1 MLIPPIPQIIL
12 PLYHRNR
19 VRTTCA
25 NNTIPLHLPTACV
38 NISLSLFFLTVIF
51 LLLLFCT
58 YDLRVRVE
66 RCSSHLPYRPTGPG
80 WACSSHLLFLFFW
93 PNGPG
98 RAYSSQ
104 HHFFQILYI
113 YSFYLILLYYHTI
126 TTKFGHI
133 SNLLLPHQHRVY
145 HEEPT
150 TVKNLPRWTTHH

>member
-1 MLIPPIPQIIL
+1 MYIIVYTIYKFSFTFISFIIILLFYFISHYFVSFYFVITILHTYLDMTYLQRYTLPYQNLTTCLSIWIPPIPQIIL

-80 WACSSHLLFLFFW
+80 
-93 PNGPG
+93 
-98 RAYSSQ
+98 
-104 HHFFQILYI
+104 
-113 YSFYLILLYYHTI
+113 
-126 TTKFGHI
+126 
-133 SNLLLPHQHRVY
+133 
-145 HEEPT
+145 
-150 TVKNLPRWTTHH
+150 